1 MKEITRIE
9 CDKNL
14 MELAQARFEDYKAK
28 QDLLTML
35 FELHKYDEDDTL
47 INSLPFK
54 SYEKQ
59 FMETKVAYDQVMKLI
74 QETVIPEQY
83 KKDGYRFEL
92 DFQQDNIKIEK

>member
-1 MKEITRIE
+1 MKEVTRIE
-9 CDKNL
+9 CNK
-14 MELAQARFEDYKAK
+14 ELFEMAQARFEDYKAK
-28 QDLLTML
+28 QDLLTTL
-35 FELHKYDEDDTL
+35 FEIHKYDEDNTL

-54 SYEKQ
+54 TYEKQ

-92 DFQQDNIKIEK
+92 DFEHDNIKIEK